1 MKVTTEAL
9 ERCETLLTVEIDSKQ
24 EEKLLQK
31 AAKKIARQV
40 RIPGFRPG
48 KAPYNVVVR
57 RFGLETIQQEVLED
71 SADKL
76 VQDAL
81 AETSIT
87 PFAQISLDA
96 VDWDPLTLKI
106 KVPTEPQ
113 VELSNYRDIRLEFEP
128 VEVTDEDVQKH
139 LEQTQQ
145 QNALWSPVERPAQ
158 LGDMIDM
165 AVVEKDGDTVLS
177 EREDVEY
184 EMEDPAG
191 HEGHNH
197 PDLTTPLLDLSA
209 GEERTFTVTY
219 PEEFDN
225 EDYAGKEIVFE
236 VKANSVK
243 AKEVDPID
251 DEFAKAFSD
260 FETLEEFK
268 ADIRENLLKERARQ
282 QAQQLGNDTIDKI
295 LEDSTVQW
303 PQALED
309 ESVERE
315 LHQFEREMSRY
326 GLNMDTYFQVGQTTK
341 EAFTEEV
348 RGRVIK
354 QIQRSL
360 VLGKVAELEKLKVG
374 ESEILERAKLIAD
387 LSRGGEQM
395 WRNILASQAQQA
407 MIADE
412 LLADKALNR
421 LAAIAKG
428 ENPPIEEDV
437 DEATEP
443 AVAGETAVEVAA
455 DDAPETAVEVV
466 ETATP
471 EVVAEAVIEEE
482 TEDEVEET
490 EQA

>member
-48 KAPYNVVVR
+48 KAPYSVVVR

-81 AETSIT
+81 AETEIT

-106 KVPTEPQ
+106 KIPTEPH

-139 LEQTQQ
+139 LEQVQQ
-145 QNALWSPVERPAQ
+145 QNALWTPVERPAQ

-184 EMEDPAG
+184 EMEDPTE

-197 PDLTTPLLDLSA
+197 PDLTTPLLGLSA
-209 GEERTFTVTY
+209 GEERTFTITY
-219 PEEFDN
+219 PEAFDN
-225 EDYAGKEIVFE
+225 EDYAGKEITFE

-243 AKEVDPID
+243 EKEVDPID

-260 FETLEEFK
+260 FETLEEYK
-268 ADIRENLLKERARQ
+268 ADIRENLLTERARQ
-282 QAQQLGNDTIDKI
+282 QAQKLGNDAIDKI

-315 LHQFEREMSRY
+315 LRQFEREMSRY
-326 GLNMDTYFQVGQTTK
+326 GLNMETYFQVGQTTK
-341 EAFTEEV
+341 EAFVEEV
-348 RGRVIK
+348 RGRVIN
-354 QIQRSL
+354 QIKRSL

-374 ESEILERAKLIAD
+374 ESDILERAKLIAD

-437 DEATEP
+437 SEAAE
-443 AVAGETAVEVAA
+443 
-455 DDAPETAVEVV
+455 PETEAEA
-466 ETATP
+466 E
-471 EVVAEAVIEEE
+471 EVVAEAAVEEAVEAAVETEE
-482 TEDEVEET
+482 TDET
-490 EQA
+490 EEPEQA